1 MSAFL
6 SSRCAGAM
14 AGLAIGDALGMP
26 VETMTPEAIA
36 KAIGRITK
44 FESPLP
50 GSLPCQQNLLAGQ
63 TTDDTQLALAIA
75 ASILNKNQLDLE
87 DVAREHIKTAQ
98 KSTIGWGKT
107 TLNAVKQM
115 EERARLSRPLISFFE
130 PKIDAGIGCGNGV
143 AMKIAPVAIWWTL
156 NNMKSWNF
164 AGLFTHIKNIGF
176 LTHPD
181 PRASIAAFALAI
193 PINLILRD
201 QFSRPET
208 ALKIIINETKK
219 AEIDYHLNEAGSF
232 SRRLEIIRPFLDRSA
247 RGSFHRNTQELAKM
261 TGTKCFALESVL
273 FSIAMAL
280 RHNHDFQT
288 GILETVNAGGD
299 TDSTAAMAGAIIGA
313 NVGLEGIP
321 HEWLSYNQGKFMDV
335 AVSGIMLHHQ
345 FASFE

>member
-1 MSAFL
+1 MPTFL

-26 VETMTPEAIA
+26 VETMTPEAIV

-44 FESPLP
+44 FEAPLP

-63 TTDDTQLALAIA
+63 TTDDTQLAQALA
-75 ASILNKNQLDLE
+75 ASILRKNGIDMT
-87 DVAREHIKTAQ
+87 DIAREHIKAAQ
-98 KSTIGWGKT
+98 KSTVGWGKA

-115 EERARLSRPLISFFE
+115 EERARLNQPVVSLFE

-156 NNMKSWNF
+156 NHMKSWNF
-164 AGLFTHIKNIGF
+164 EDLFACVKNIGF

-181 PRASIAAFALAI
+181 PRASIAAFALAV

-201 QFSRPET
+201 RFSQPET
-208 ALKIIINETKK
+208 TLDIIINEVKK
-219 AEIDYHLNEAGSF
+219 IEDIYSLNTADRF
-232 SRRLEIIRPFLDRSA
+232 SRRLESLWPFLSRTADQLP
-247 RGSFHRNTQELAKM
+247 FRNTRELAKT
-261 TGTKCFALESVL
+261 TGTNCFALESVP
-273 FSIAMAL
+273 FAIAMAL

-313 NVGLEGIP
+313 KVGLEGIP
-321 HEWLSYNQGKFMDV
+321 HEWLSYAPGKFMDV
-335 AVSGIMLHHQ
+335 AISGIMLHHQ